1 MEFCSNPGLT
11 KQCHSMSVDPFK
23 ILKTQYD
30 PLSVTYDILLTHSV
44 LVTNKAR
51 EIATA
56 YLDRHPEADIDIDFI
71 TEAGL
76 LHDIGI
82 GQCDA
87 PKIHCFG
94 TEPYVRHGVIGRET
108 LEGLGLCRHA
118 LVCERHTGAG
128 ITREEALQASL
139 PLPDRDY
146 LPQSLEE
153 KIICVADKF
162 YSKTPAKLW
171 RPKALSTIRKG
182 LARWGAPVLTR
193 WDRLY
198 EEVTE

>member
-1 MEFCSNPGLT
+1 MP
-11 KQCHSMSVDPFK
+11 VDPFEL
-23 ILKTQYD
+23 LKSHYD
-30 PLSVTYDILLTHSV
+30 ARSATYDILLTHSV

-51 EIATA
+51 EIAAA
-56 YLDRHPEADIDIDFI
+56 YLDRHPRADLDIDFI

-94 TEPYVRHGVIGRET
+94 TEPYVRHGVIGRHT
-108 LEGLGLCRHA
+108 LERLGFPRHA
-118 LVCERHTGAG
+118 LVCERHSGAG
-128 ITREEALQASL
+128 ITREEVLESSL

-146 LPQSLEE
+146 VPLSLEE

-162 YSKTPAKLW
+162 YSKTPAQLW
-171 RPKALSTIRKG
+171 KPKTLSAIREG
-182 LARWGAPVLTR
+182 LSKWGSHVAAR

-198 EEVTE
+198 KEVTE